1 MKYIIQFNNWFN
13 TKFGWFFTNGNKY
26 NAYLTTTKEEPKP
39 KYILERLND
48 GLIKTG
54 SRVQYIEWDE
64 NTSEDNSL
72 HDDIKVNRS
81 LILNPGTNFTW
92 LTTAITEIVEQRP
105 GYIKFQTKNSTY
117 ELIVIE
123 NMRWYVCGRTD
134 EDRYGK

>member
-1 MKYIIQFNNWFN
+1 MSKILQH
-13 TKFGWFFTNGNKY
+13 KY
-26 NAYLTTTKEEPKP
+26 NADLVVPREEPKA
-39 KYILERLND
+39 KYTLRRLND
-48 GLIKTG
+48 GLTKTG
-54 SRVQYIEWDE
+54 SRVLYIEYDGESGE
-64 NTSEDNSL
+64 NNKSHDN
-72 HDDIKVNRS
+72 IKVGYS
-81 LILNPGTNFTW
+81 LMLEPRMQFTW